1 MFLVQVLLPLYD
13 NDGHRFSYEAFASV
27 RRELT
32 DRFGGATAYTRA
44 PAEGTWEDP
53 GGRIHHDDVVVIEV
67 MTEALDRPWW
77 SRYRKELAARFRQ
90 DEIVARAMGIEPL

>member
-1 MFLVQVLLPLYD
+1 MD
-13 NDGHRFSYEAFASV
+13 AFTTTTSS
-27 RRELT
+27 
-32 DRFGGATAYTRA
+32 
-44 PAEGTWEDP
+44 
-53 GGRIHHDDVVVIEV
+53 VIEM